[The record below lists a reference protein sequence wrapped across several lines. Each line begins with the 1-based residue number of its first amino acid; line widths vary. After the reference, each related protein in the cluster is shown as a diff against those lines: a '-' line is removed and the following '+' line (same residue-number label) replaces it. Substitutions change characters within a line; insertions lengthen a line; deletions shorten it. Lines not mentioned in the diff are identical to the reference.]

1 MPGSLV
7 NDGRARPDAVPGRRF
22 RGGAS
27 ARCFL
32 AAGALA
38 LSPPAPGAWA
48 AQSATATVLRVH
60 DGNSMLVETADQV
73 QIHVYLLGIEAPTL
87 RDLRPQAPGGRKA
100 VGQPF
105 SGEAKRALEDLV
117 LKRQVRV
124 EFHGRNVAKR
134 PLAVVDVGGEN
145 VNVHMVRGGL
155 ARVDRAARDVPDSL
169 HAALEKAEA
178 EARRDRRGLWMFE

>member
-1 MPGSLV
+1 M
-7 NDGRARPDAVPGRRF
+7 PGRRF
-22 RGGAS
+22 RGGAP

-38 LSPPAPGAWA
+38 LGVPVPAAWGG
-48 AQSATATVLRVH
+48 QSAAATVLRVH
-60 DGNSMLVETADQV
+60 DGNSMLVEMADQV
-73 QIHVYLLGIEAPTL
+73 QNHVYLLGIEAPSL
-87 RDLRPQAPGGRKA
+87 RDLRPEAPGGRKA

-117 LKRQVRV
+117 LKKQVRV

-134 PLAVVDVGGEN
+134 PLAVVEVGGEN

-155 ARVDRAARDVPDSL
+155 ARVDRAARDVPEAFR
-169 HAALEKAEA
+169 AALEQAEA